1 LFFYPSSISP
11 LLSLL
16 FFPGDSMELDASA
29 PAPDASGDYEMEI
42 SLAAEVT
49 NQTMR
54 TIGLPVTVP
63 VTVAPPAEAP
73 AGVR

>member
-1 LFFYPSSISP
+1 
-11 LLSLL
+11 
-16 FFPGDSMELDASA
+16 MELDASA